1 MEESVFPASFAKANA
16 RSALVAKILIVIG
29 CVLLLLSIAVL
40 IGWKLGLVT
49 FYSYK
54 VKR

>member
-1 MEESVFPASFAKANA
+1 MAKT
-16 RSALVAKILIVIG
+16 LIVIG
-29 CVLLLLSIAVL
+29 CVLLFLCIAVL